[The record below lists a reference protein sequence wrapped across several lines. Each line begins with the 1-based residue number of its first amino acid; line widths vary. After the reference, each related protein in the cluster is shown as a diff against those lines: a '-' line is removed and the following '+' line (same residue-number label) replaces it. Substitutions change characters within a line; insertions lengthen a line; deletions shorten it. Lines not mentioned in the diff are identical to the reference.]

1 MNTYIITGAG
11 SGMGAAAAVELAS
24 QGHRLVLIGRTEA
37 TLRSTQ
43 ASLNT
48 PERHVVCPVDI
59 SDKSA
64 LRKAFQDIDLDSHNV
79 VGIFANAGIGGEN
92 RYGDDD
98 RWEAILNVNLTGTY
112 NSIMETLPHLKKS
125 TSEFKHILMT
135 SSCLARFGVPNY
147 TAYCTSKAGL
157 LGLTRSLAVQL
168 ASRNILVNAICPGWV
183 DTEMAREGIQKLAD
197 RTGSSYEEAFEEQ
210 MGLVPLGRISSPEEI
225 GKFVAFMFS
234 DAQTSITGQGLDINN
249 GSHMQ

>member
-11 SGMGAAAAVELAS
+11 SGMGAAAAVELAG
-24 QGHRLVLIGRTEA
+24 QGHRMVLIGRTEA
-37 TLRSTQ
+37 TLKATQ
-43 ASLNT
+43 TSLQT

-59 SDKSA
+59 AQKHA
-64 LRKAFQDIDLDSHNV
+64 LRKAYEAIDLASHNV

-92 RYGDDD
+92 HYGEDD

-112 NSIMETLPHLKKS
+112 NSIMETLPHLKESGSK
-125 TSEFKHILMT
+125 FKHILIT

-168 ASRNILVNAICPGWV
+168 ASCKILVNAICPGWV
-183 DTEMAREGIQKLAD
+183 DTEMARAGIQKLAD
-197 RTGSSYEEAFEEQ
+197 RTGTTYEEAFEEQ
-210 MGLVPLGRISSPEEI
+210 MDLVPLKRISTAEEI

-249 GSHMQ
+249 GSYMQ